1 MSIAAVGS
9 PLVAAANQVYQT
21 TARAGAGSVERSESD
36 EAVAADTVTLSS
48 EAEKTLQL
56 SGLFGTEPGEVITLA
71 DIRSYGAEQLQE
83 FGKGFRALMRGN
95 GIDTSEPITLGHEP
109 GTGRVIVINN
119 HPEADQIEALLAENP
134 ALCNTYTGATSALAL
149 ARHGEEHAKF
159 AEAYA
164 QNPQAAVVRYAYLF
178 NTRWE
183 ASVTFSQ
190 DGDQVQYD
198 RVPR

>member
-1 MSIAAVGS
+1 MSIGAVGS

-21 TARAGAGSVERSESD
+21 TARAGAGAVKTSESG
-36 EAVAADTVTLSS
+36 ETAAGDTVTLSS
-48 EAEKTLQL
+48 EAERTLRL
-56 SGLFGTEPGEVITLA
+56 PGLFGTEPGKAITLTE
-71 DIRSYGAEQLQE
+71 IKSYGAEQLHE

-95 GIDTSEPITLGHEP
+95 GIDTSEPIALGHEP
-109 GTGRVIVINN
+109 GTGRVIVTND
-119 HPEADQIEALLAENP
+119 HPEADQIEALLAKNP

-149 ARHGEEHAKF
+149 ARHGEEHVKF

-164 QNPQAAVVRYAYLF
+164 RNPQAAVARYAYLF

-183 ASVTFSQ
+183 ASVTFS
-190 DGDQVQYD
+190 GDSEHVQYD